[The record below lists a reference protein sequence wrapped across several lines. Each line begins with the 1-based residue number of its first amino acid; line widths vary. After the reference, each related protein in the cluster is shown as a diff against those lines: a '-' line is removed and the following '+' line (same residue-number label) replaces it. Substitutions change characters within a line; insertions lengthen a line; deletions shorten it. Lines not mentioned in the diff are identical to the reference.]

1 MKSSTN
7 PYLARIAS
15 LVGEKDPGHAL
26 QVFVETHRP
35 AGGSL
40 EALACRLGVSRIVEQ
55 RLPYEGGLFK
65 LPYGELVIK
74 LNSGSSFVRKR
85 FTLAHEI
92 AHLFL
97 NTVPAFRSTHR
108 ADAALERT
116 CDMIAA
122 ELLMP
127 TAETTDFVRELGPPS
142 PEKLRA
148 IASKYAVSM
157 QTAAIRVRDGFRLWK
172 CSVGMWERSPAVRT
186 VWFVGRRRRDPVQPD
201 PCCLDLALSSGSSV
215 RTKDLW
221 QRGESTES
229 VWLNL
234 LRIGNGRVL
243 GLVDF
248 VNRQ

>member
-1 MKSSTN
+1 VKSSPN
-7 PYLARIAS
+7 PYLTRIAS
-15 LVGEKDPGHAL
+15 LVGEKDPLHAL
-26 QVFVETHRP
+26 SVFVETYRT
-35 AGGSL
+35 AGESL
-40 EALACRLGVSRIVEQ
+40 EALACRLGVSRIFEQ
-55 RLPYEGGLFK
+55 TLPYEGGLFK
-65 LPYGELVIK
+65 LPDGELVIK
-74 LNSGSSFVRKR
+74 LNSESSFVRKR

-127 TAETTDFVRELGPPS
+127 TVEATDFVHELGSPS

-157 QTAAIRVRDGFRLWK
+157 QTAAIRVHDSLKLWK
-172 CSVGMWERSPAVRT
+172 CSVGMWERSSRVKT
-186 VWFVGRRRRDPVQPD
+186 IWFVGRRRFDAAQPD
-201 PCCLDLALSSGSSV
+201 PCCLDLAFSSRSSV
-215 RTKDLW
+215 QTKDLW
-221 QRGESTES
+221 QRGDSTDP

-234 LRIGNGRVL
+234 LGIGNNRVL

-248 VNRQ
+248 AN